1 MQNYVPFPMEAR
13 SGFVLVTPNCPTCK
27 TGVRLVQVTPII
39 FSPDLDERPRMSV
52 TNAAGRQRGR
62 LSGFKRGSALPRRV
76 INDGA
81 QIVGLANPQQCM
93 ELAAA
98 WR

>member
-1 MQNYVPFPMEAR
+1 M
-13 SGFVLVTPNCPTCK
+13 
-27 TGVRLVQVTPII
+27 RLVQVTPII
-39 FSPDLDERPRMSV
+39 FSPDLDE
-52 TNAAGRQRGR
+52 AAYVCNECGRTTKRR

-76 INDGA
+76 INDVA
-81 QIVGLANPQQCM
+81 QIVGLANAQQCM

>member
-1 MQNYVPFPMEAR
+1 
-13 SGFVLVTPNCPTCK
+13 
-27 TGVRLVQVTPII
+27 
-39 FSPDLDERPRMSV
+39 MSV
-52 TNAAGRQRGR
+52 TNAARRQRGR

-76 INDGA
+76 INDVA
-81 QIVGLANPQQCM
+81 QIVGLANAQQCM